1 MHNLPAFMNEPEFW
15 VRCGLGIFFV
25 ILVVANVHGKI
36 WKSLGD
42 TGAAVRAE
50 LDEAV
55 RIRTEAQELLNRIKA
70 DRLKAEQKAR
80 EIIALAEEE
89 AQRMAAEA
97 HAKLED
103 NIKRR
108 EALAERKIAQAEAK
122 AAADV
127 KAAAADLAAQIAETI
142 LLERVQKAS
151 TDGLVDKAIGQLEG
165 RFN

>member
-1 MHNLPAFMNEPEFW
+1 M
-15 VRCGLGIFFV
+15 
-25 ILVVANVHGKI
+25 
-36 WKSLGD
+36 
-42 TGAAVRAE
+42 
-50 LDEAV
+50 

-97 HAKLED
+97 RAKLED
-103 NIKRR
+103 NIRRR
-108 EALAERKIAQAEAK
+108 EELAERKIAQAEAK

-127 KAAAADLAAQIAETI
+127 KAVAADLAAQVAETI
-142 LLERVQKAS
+142 LMDRTQKAGS
-151 TDGLVDKAIGQLEG
+151 DVLIDKAIGQLEG

>member
-1 MHNLPAFMNEPEFW
+1 MLNFADIETW
-15 VRCGLGIFFV
+15 VRLALVIFFV
-25 ILVVANVHGKI
+25 ILIVARVPGNI

-42 TGAAVRAE
+42 AGAAVRAE

-97 HAKLED
+97 RTKLED

-108 EALAERKIAQAEAK
+108 EALAERKIAQAEAQ

-127 KAAAADLAAQIAETI
+127 KAAAADLAAQLAETI
-142 LLERVQKAS
+142 LMERAQKADS
-151 TDGLVDKAIGQLEG
+151 DVLVDKAIGQLEG

>member
-1 MHNLPAFMNEPEFW
+1 MHMFSDIETW
-15 VRCGLGIFFV
+15 VRLALVIFFV
-25 ILVVANVHGKI
+25 ILIVARVPGNI

-42 TGAAVRAE
+42 AGAAVRTE

-89 AQRMAAEA
+89 AQRMAADA
-97 HAKLED
+97 RAKLED
-103 NIKRR
+103 NIRRR
-108 EALAERKIAQAEAK
+108 EELAERKIAQAEAK

-127 KAAAADLAAQIAETI
+127 KAAAADLAAQLAETI
-142 LLERVQKAS
+142 LLERTQKAS
-151 TDGLVDKAIGQLEG
+151 SDALVDRAIGQIEG